1 MVVIGLISVVL
12 GIDTI
17 TQPATAIVASLTA
30 TLQAGGDTK
39 YPMYMTAIGIWAIR
53 TVGVYVLGVYFGF
66 GLIGVWTSIALD
78 NYIRAIFL
86 IFRYR
91 SFKWLRDLT

>member
-1 MVVIGLISVVL
+1 VVIGLITVVL

-39 YPMYMTAIGIWAIR
+39 YPMYVTAIGIWAIR
-53 TVGVYVLGVYFGF
+53 TVGVNVLGIYFGL
-66 GLIGVWTSIALD
+66 GLVGVWISIAID
-78 NYIRAIFL
+78 NYVRAIFL

-91 SFKWLRDLT
+91 SFNWSRMLT